1 VRYRAV
7 LFDAGGTLL
16 FLDYAR
22 IARGVSAASGVPLTA
37 RTLEEA
43 APAAALALEESAGS
57 DGERAARFL
66 RALCVGAG
74 LPEGRWPEAQRAL
87 HALHRQ
93 EHLWS
98 ATQPGTPE
106 ALRRLR
112 ARGVRLGV
120 VSNSDGRVES
130 ALREAGLLDLF
141 EVVVDS
147 SIAGVEKPDPRIF
160 LAALEQLG
168 VPAGEALYVGDVHE
182 VDVVGARAAGM
193 DAALVGADAERE
205 GVRTARHVA
214 ALVDALIGPAEPD
227 EVVETSN
234 AGAPRRPDR

>member
-1 VRYRAV
+1 MRYRAV

-22 IARGVSAASGVPLTA
+22 IARAVGSACGVAMSAEA
-37 RTLEEA
+37 LEDA
-43 APAAALALEESAGS
+43 APAAALALEERAGT

-66 RALCVGAG
+66 RALCIGAG
-74 LPEGRWPEAQRAL
+74 LPEGRWPDAQRAL
-87 HALHRQ
+87 YALHRE

-98 ATQPGTPE
+98 ASAPGTVE

-120 VSNSDGRVES
+120 VSNSDGRVEA
-130 ALREAGLLDLF
+130 ALRQAGLLDCF
-141 EVVVDS
+141 DVVIDS

-160 LAALEQLG
+160 LAALERPG
-168 VPAGEALYVGDVHE
+168 VAAGEALPVGDVYE
-182 VDVVGARAAGM
+182 VDALGARAAGL
-193 DAALVGADAERE
+193 DAALVGADAPRE
-205 GVRTARHVA
+205 GVRTARSVA
-214 ALVDALIGPAEPD
+214 SLVDSLIGPAEPD
-227 EVVETSN
+227 EVVEPSN